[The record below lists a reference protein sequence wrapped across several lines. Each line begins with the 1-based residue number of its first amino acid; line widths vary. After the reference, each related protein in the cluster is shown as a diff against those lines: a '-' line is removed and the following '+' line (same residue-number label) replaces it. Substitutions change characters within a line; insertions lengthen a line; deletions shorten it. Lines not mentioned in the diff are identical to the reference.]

1 MHAAAFYKREAADTM
16 TTDRDHRPALGG
28 LLVSEGGRFARIG
41 RHAPSPNGTAA
52 PVPACFLTGDS
63 HEERS

>member
-28 LLVSEGGRFARIG
+28 LPERGGSLCEDRTACSLAERN
-41 RHAPSPNGTAA
+41 RGT
-52 PVPACFLTGDS
+52 CTGLFP
-63 HEERS
+63 HRRQP